1 MIRLATASD
10 LDAINA
16 IYNHYVLN
24 STCTYQTHPSTAQER
39 AAWFE
44 VHGEKHPVTV
54 FEKDGEVVGW
64 GSLSRFHPRAAYGR
78 TVENSVYVRHDMLHM
93 GIGRAMLADL
103 IERARGLGHHT
114 IVALI
119 SADQTASVELHR
131 KFGFAEVA
139 HLKEV
144 GYKFGRWLDVTYMQ
158 LMLNSGDRKTA
169 RIETFKERLANGE
182 MQLGDGA
189 WGTQLQRLG
198 LEFGA
203 CPEEWNVSR
212 PDEVRSIAREYL
224 EAGADFCL
232 TNTFGANRYR
242 LTRHGFASWLNQFN
256 TAGVRL
262 SREAAVPFDAVVA
275 ASVGPTG
282 EFVQPE
288 GMLSR
293 GEMLSAF
300 AEQIAVLKDAGADA
314 ICIETMYVPEEAAL
328 AVEAAKKAGM
338 FCMACITFDATP
350 NGFRTMLGATIQD
363 SVSALENAGA
373 DVIGSNCG
381 NGMEQMVQVAKEMR
395 PLTKKPLMIK
405 ANAGIPELVKG
416 KTVYNEG
423 PGAMAKWL
431 AELKSVNVSIVG
443 GCCGTTPEHIRRF
456 RAEIDTFKINAVT
469 IDKENL

>member
-1 MIRLATASD
+1 MIRLATSAD

-16 IYNHYVLN
+16 IYNHYVEN
-24 STCTYQTHPSTAQER
+24 STCTYQTQPSTEAER
-39 AAWFE
+39 AAWFG

-54 FEKDGEVVGW
+54 YESDGEVIGW
-64 GSLSRFHPRAAYGR
+64 ASLSKFHGRSAYGR
-78 TVENSVYVRHDMLHM
+78 TVENSIYVRNETRHK
-93 GIGRAMLADL
+93 GIGSALLADL
-103 IERARGLGHHT
+103 IERARTLGHHT

-119 SADQTASVELHR
+119 SADQAASIALHR
-131 KFGFAEVA
+131 KFGFAEA
-139 HLKEV
+139 GRLKEV
-144 GYKFGRWLDVTYMQ
+144 GNKFDRWLDVIYMQ
-158 LMLNSGDRKTA
+158 LMLNGSGRMA
-169 RIETFKERLANGE
+169 SRIEKLIERLGAGE
-182 MQLGDGA
+182 MLLGDGA

-203 CPEEWNVSR
+203 CPEEWNVTH
-212 PDEVRSIAREYL
+212 PDDVRGIAREYL

-232 TNTFGANRYR
+232 TNTFGANRFR
-242 LTRHGFASWLNQFN
+242 LTRHGFASRLNEFN
-256 TAGVRL
+256 AAGVKL
-262 SREAAVPFDAVVA
+262 SREAAEPFDAVVA

-293 GEMLSAF
+293 AEMLGAF
-300 AEQIAVLKDAGADA
+300 TEQIAVLKDAGADA

-328 AVEAAKKAGM
+328 AVEAAKKAGL
-338 FCMACITFDATP
+338 FCMACITFDSTP
-350 NGFRTMLGATIQD
+350 NGFRTMLGANIQD
-363 SVSALENAGA
+363 SVIALENAGA

-395 PLTKKPLMIK
+395 ALTKKPIMIK

-423 PGAMAKWL
+423 PGAMARWL
-431 AELKSVNVSIVG
+431 AELKAAGVSIVG

-456 RAEIDTFKINAVT
+456 RAEIDSFQTRAVS
-469 IDKENL
+469 IDKETL